1 METKCDS
8 CGSCGMPFE
17 KAEDHA
23 LGDINNNY
31 CCHCADDAGK
41 LLPYDTVLKSNIEFY
56 VESQGLDKQAA
67 TQMAKEVLSEMP
79 AWKGR
84 SNF

>member
-23 LGDINNNY
+23 LRDINNSY
-31 CCHCADDAGK
+31 CCHCADIGGGK
-41 LLPYDTVLKSNIEFY
+41 RTFY
-56 VESQGLDKQAA
+56 
-67 TQMAKEVLSEMP
+67 
-79 AWKGR
+79 
-84 SNF
+84 